1 MLPAIDLA
9 LDYLKQ
15 RGATG
20 KAAYVRYAAIKNGVM
35 HSRAIKDAGDYSAIR
50 DRLWIAI
57 YDAVFDFLNSN
68 QQAGTASRP
77 MTTAL
82 AQAYLETADTAY
94 VDGGGSLPIDE
105 DTQAWAKG
113 ELTAQMGYADSL
125 FETLKALRKEGD
137 FDANTEAANRAD
149 SWTSAMDGYYNAIK
163 LMGAGNKML
172 TWYLGETEKHCDTCL
187 DLNLQRHR
195 AAWYSARGYT
205 PRKPGSATD
214 CGGWNC
220 DCQLLDDEGNEFMI

>member
-1 MLPAIDLA
+1 M
-9 LDYLKQ
+9 
-15 RGATG
+15 
-20 KAAYVRYAAIKNGVM
+20 KAAGPTDRQRKPERVRE
-35 HSRAIKDAGDYSAIR
+35 SRVCATSA
-50 DRLWIAI
+50 
-57 YDAVFDFLNSN
+57 
-68 QQAGTASRP
+68 
-77 MTTAL
+77 
-82 AQAYLETADTAY
+82 E
-94 VDGGGSLPIDE
+94 
-105 DTQAWAKG
+105 
-113 ELTAQMGYADSL
+113 
-125 FETLKALRKEGD
+125 
-137 FDANTEAANRAD
+137 DANTEAANRAD

-220 DCQLLDDEGNEFMI
+220 DCQLLDDEGNEFTI